1 MNVTV
6 AALYKF
12 TRFEDP
18 HPLRGQLLELCN
30 QLGIKGTILLAAE
43 GINGTIAGAGGA
55 IEAVIA
61 HIRSLPGCSET
72 EVKYSTAATIPFFR
86 MKVRVKKEIVTLGV
100 ADLDPTQPG
109 EYVSPADWNALVDDP
124 NVILIDTRNDYE
136 VAIGSFKGA
145 VNPKTTSFTELP
157 LWMEAF
163 KTSLPLGAP
172 KPKLAMFC
180 TGGIRCEKSTALMRA
195 NGFTDVVH
203 LKGGILKYLE
213 EVPATDSRWQGEC
226 FVFDQRV
233 SVGHG
238 LTPGSYKICYA
249 CRTPLSRLDIEH
261 PSFEH
266 GVRCPHCLDNR
277 GVDQRARYA
286 ERQRQVDMAISQGQE
301 HIGPQSARANV
312 QAAIAHTADENC

>member
-1 MNVTV
+1 MSVTV

-18 HPLRGQLLELCN
+18 YALREPLIVKCN
-30 QLGIKGTILLAAE
+30 QLGIKGTILLAVE
-43 GINGTIAGAGGA
+43 GINGTIAGSADA
-55 IEAVIA
+55 IETVIA
-61 HIRSLPGCSET
+61 HIRALPGCAET
-72 EVKYSTAATIPFFR
+72 DVKFSTAAAIPFFR

-100 ADLDPTQPG
+100 EDFDPTLPG

-124 NVILIDTRNDYE
+124 NVILIDTRNEYE

-145 VNPKTTSFTELP
+145 VNPRTASFTELP
-157 LWMEAF
+157 QWMEAF
-163 KTSLPLGAP
+163 KASLPADAP

-195 NGFTDVVH
+195 NGFDDVVH

-213 EVPATDSRWQGEC
+213 DVPQQDSRWQGEC

-238 LTPGSYKICYA
+238 LTLGSYKICYA

-266 GVRCPHCLDNR
+266 GVRCPHCQNDR
-277 GVDQRARYA
+277 GADQRARYA
-286 ERQRQVDMAISQGQE
+286 ERQRQVDMAVSHGQD
-301 HIGPQSARANV
+301 HIGPQSARVNI